1 MGKWAEG
8 GIRRLTTEDEIEN
21 AQYSIRYWEKEIETL
36 ELVRDTVNGSYQ
48 ILIYEGRIEKLQRR
62 IKKLSRGREE
72 NETRKL

>member
-1 MGKWAEG
+1 MGNVRGWAEG
-8 GIRRLTTEDEIEN
+8 GIRRCTTEEEIEN

-62 IKKLSRGREE
+62 IKKWREE